1 MSAMPPS
8 IDTRAL
14 EPPTS
19 ATTVATTV
27 ASSVSH
33 LCHFVHE
40 WLDFRVPELLAAAE
54 AVGVDVSATDADIDE
69 LSAGAGGVYLPVSC
83 SSGSAGL
90 ARVAA
95 RAVLVK
101 RFVEVWASGASIAE
115 LEGRLRA
122 CPAEVYAP
130 YLREGS
136 SFKVVVDGYG
146 GSASEPDRL
155 ELITRLAKLLSPRGK
170 VRLKSPDY
178 TLVLL
183 VDFAILADLFSLAT
197 ASLVPGGR
205 LVFLLPCTLPLAES
219 LALLPPHPTLEVV
232 GACEQRMAARWS
244 RWCVTMIRSAD
255 GSAEATTSG
264 AEPSPAGEEAAVP
277 DLRRTIFE
285 RRCGGGGA
293 AADRP
298 VAPVLHPELQEKVAR
313 RRAGYSRNGPP
324 APEAC
329 AQNGG

>member
-1 MSAMPPS
+1 VMANLARCGPSQLVFDPFCGTASCLVGAAAFGARVLGSDLYAPVLRGAVRSRSGPSKATQPKRQSIGLTFEQYGLPPLLGLVHADS
-8 IDTRAL
+8 GRAGCPL
-14 EPPTS
+14 RTSRAPPVGRPRPFLDAIITDPPYGIRERS
-19 ATTVATTV
+19 ATLDDAPLSERTLEEAQL
-27 ASSVSH
+27 ASH
-33 LCHFVHE
+33 
-40 WLDFRVPELLAAAE
+40 VPRTAAA
-54 AVGVDVSATDADIDE
+54 
-69 LSAGAGGVYLPVSC
+69 P
-83 SSGSAGL
+83 
-90 ARVAA
+90 
-95 RAVLVK
+95 
-101 RFVEVWASGASIAE
+101 
-115 LEGRLRA
+115 LE
-122 CPAEVYAP
+122 
-130 YLREGS
+130 
-136 SFKVVVDGYG
+136 
-146 GSASEPDRL
+146 
-155 ELITRLAKLLSPRGK
+155 
-170 VRLKSPDY
+170 
-178 TLVLL
+178 
-183 VDFAILADLFSLAT
+183 AILADLFSLAT

-219 LALLPPHPTLEVV
+219 LAHLPPHPTLEVV

-255 GSAEATTSG
+255 GSAEATTNG